1 MITTIGTQDSR
12 NTMLSGDNLVEEW
25 RKEIKR
31 APRGQ
36 RKFKQMLEKESKGGN
51 LEQNTLY
58 RLLFVSAALV
68 DLEALI
74 ALNEV
79 LQTREKT
86 SKYKDMVRRGL
97 TFAYKYEGNR
107 SIKNDVG
114 GYAKIKKWV
123 LAN

>member
-1 MITTIGTQDSR
+1 MK
-12 NTMLSGDNLVEEW
+12 EW
-25 RKEIKR
+25 REEIKK

-36 RKFKQMLEKESKGGN
+36 RKFKQMLDKESEGGN

-68 DLEALI
+68 DLEALM

-86 SKYKDMVRRGL
+86 SKHKDMVRKGL

-114 GYAKIKKWV
+114 GYARIKRWV
-123 LAN
+123 RAN